1 MISVK
6 INDLLNATDTLQELS
21 RKSLKARLAFDV
33 SRLLKAADV
42 EVSQFNEARMKILQK
57 YGEKDEN
64 GELVSD
70 EKGNC
75 RIANEN
81 LTDFNN
87 ELNELI
93 GAQVELNANKI
104 SIDALDN
111 LDFTPVEMVA
121 LEPFIEE

>member
-1 MISVK
+1 MIKVK
-6 INDLLNATDTLQELS
+6 INDLLNATEVLQALS
-21 RKSLKARLAFDV
+21 KKSLKARLAFDI
-33 SRLLKAADV
+33 SRILKAADA

-64 GELVSD
+64 GELASD

-75 RIANEN
+75 KITKEN

-87 ELNELI
+87 ELNELVN
-93 GAQVELNANKI
+93 AEVELNANKI
-104 SIDALDN
+104 SMEALDSLN
-111 LDFTPVEMVA
+111 FMPVEMVA